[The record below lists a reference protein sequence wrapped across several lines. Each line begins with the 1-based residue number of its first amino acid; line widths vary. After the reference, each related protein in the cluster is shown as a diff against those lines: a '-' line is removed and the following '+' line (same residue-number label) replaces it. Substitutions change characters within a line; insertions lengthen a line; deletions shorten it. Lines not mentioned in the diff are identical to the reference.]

1 MQFHTNRNLPSRL
14 ASRGSS
20 FRRHWLRLTVGLV
33 PIRQQSW
40 RPFVCFQKP
49 CMPIFEVPDQVF
61 ISFRPHVSRPYHPG
75 PIDVGAVVHPL
86 ISEKAVRLVTDENEM
101 TSGRMNQPCQELSP
115 QQVSGLRVELRFRPL
130 WGNRQMNRCSTGSQ
144 RRFAH
149 SLPCTLQAPTFRRWA
164 GRRRGRHA
172 TERRLVIRVP
182 PVAAAGGR
190 TVILVSFLKGRTLS
204 SVRVCL

>member
-40 RPFVCFQKP
+40 RPFVRFEKP
-49 CMPIFEVPDQVF
+49 HMPVFRVPDQFF
-61 ISFRPHVSRPYHPG
+61 ISYRPHVSRPYHPG
-75 PIDVGAVVHPL
+75 PIDVGSVVHPL
-86 ISEKAVRLVTDENEM
+86 ISEKVVRLVTDEDEM
-101 TSGRMNQPCQELSP
+101 TSARINQPCQELSP
-115 QQVSGLRVELRFRPL
+115 QQVSGFRVEPRFGPL
-130 WGNRQMNRCSTGSQ
+130 WGNRQMKRCSTGAQ

-149 SLPCTLQAPTFRRWA
+149 SLSCTLQAATFRRWA

-172 TERRLVIRVP
+172 GERRLAIRVP
-182 PVAAAGGR
+182 LVAAAGGR
-190 TVILVSFLKGRTLS
+190 TEILVSFLNERTLS